1 MNQPAYSRALSLW
14 CSATAAVAVGLAV
27 LLAVRGEH
35 AAIGP
40 LLLLAA
46 LCMFAEHIIV
56 HLPNGSSV
64 SASVMISLAAVFVF
78 REHAPLLGPLLVGMA
93 GGIYWPHL
101 RARDWRRLAFNVG
114 TLGLASLAAAG
125 AFTLVA
131 QSAHS
136 VVVELL
142 GAVAAAVAYWLVN
155 VALLGVTMRLRDGGT
170 LQEQLTDLWGFA
182 DFEIVVF
189 AVLGVFLGRLYEAHG
204 VLIVALFI
212 TPILAARQAFA
223 SYLAVSEQHEAT
235 LAVLVQALE
244 AKDPY
249 TGGHVARVARFAGY
263 IGAELGFSPARLR
276 RLHDAAL
283 MHDIGKLTVS
293 NRLLNKPGRLTP
305 SEYAEVRK
313 HEDISVQLVRRI
325 EVLAPCAAAIHGEM
339 QGVQAPL
346 ESRIIHVADA
356 FDAMTSTRA
365 YRRAMSQE
373 TAIVELHAN
382 SGSQFDSLCVHALV
396 RVLERR
402 GERYGSG
409 VEAEAA
415 VRQFKVRPP
424 IVGVGSAGL
433 GDLAPEPGEG
443 AAGTPRIA

>member
-1 MNQPAYSRALSLW
+1 MGEPAYSRALSVW
-14 CSATAAVAVGLAV
+14 CCTTAAVAGALAV
-27 LLAVRGEH
+27 VLALGGERV
-35 AAIGP
+35 AVAP
-40 LLLLAA
+40 LVLLAA
-46 LCMFAEHIIV
+46 LCVFAEHIIV
-56 HLPNGSSV
+56 RLPNGSAV

-78 REHAPLLGPLLVGMA
+78 RDQGPLLGPLLVGMA
-93 GGIYWPHL
+93 GGIYWLHL
-101 RARDWRRLAFNVG
+101 KTRDWRRLAFNVG
-114 TLGLASLAAAG
+114 ALGLASLAAAG
-125 AFTLVA
+125 AFSLVA
-131 QSAHS
+131 RSAHT
-136 VVVELL
+136 VVLELL
-142 GAVAAAVAYWLVN
+142 GAVAAAVAYWLVD
-155 VALLGVTMRLRDGGT
+155 VSLLGGTMRLRDGGT
-170 LQEQLTDLWGFA
+170 LIGQISDLWGFA

-223 SYLAVSEQHEAT
+223 SYLAVHEQHEAT
-235 LAVLVQALE
+235 LAVLVHALE
-244 AKDPY
+244 TKDPY

-305 SEYAEVRK
+305 SEYAQVRH
-313 HEDISVQLVRRI
+313 HENISVQLVRRI
-325 EVLAPCAAAIHGEM
+325 EVLAPCAAAIDGEM
-339 QGVQAPL
+339 RGIEAPL

-365 YRRAMSQE
+365 YRQAMSQE
-373 TAIVELHAN
+373 TVIEELYAN
-382 SGSQFDSLCVHALV
+382 SGRQFDAVCVHALV
-396 RVLERR
+396 RVLERH

-409 VEAEAA
+409 EEGEAA
-415 VRQFKVRPP
+415 ARQYKVRPP
-424 IVGVGSAGL
+424 IGSVGSAGL
-433 GDLAPEPGEG
+433 GDLAPEPEPR

>member
-1 MNQPAYSRALSLW
+1 MDEPAYSRALGAW
-14 CSATAAVAVGLAV
+14 CSAVATVAVGLAV
-27 LLAVRGEH
+27 VFALDGEH
-35 AAIGP
+35 AAVGP

-46 LCMFAEHIIV
+46 LCVFAEHIIV
-56 HLPNGSSV
+56 RLPNGSSV

-78 REHAPLLGPLLVGMA
+78 RDSAPLLGPLLVGMA

-101 RARDWRRLAFNVG
+101 RTRDWRRMAFNVG
-114 TLGLASLAAAG
+114 ALGLASLAAAG

-136 VVVELL
+136 VLQELL
-142 GAVAAAVAYWLVN
+142 GAVAAAVAYWLVD

-170 LQEQLTDLWGFA
+170 LRGQVVDLWGFA

-223 SYLAVSEQHEAT
+223 SYVAVNEQHEAT

-249 TGGHVARVARFAGY
+249 TGGHVARVARFARY
-263 IGAELGFSPARLR
+263 IGTELGFSPARLR

-305 SEYAEVRK
+305 SEYQQVRK

-325 EVLAPCAAAIHGEM
+325 EVLAPCAAAIDGEM
-339 QGVQAPL
+339 HGVQAPL

-365 YRRAMSQE
+365 YRQAMSQE
-373 TAIVELHAN
+373 TAIQELHAN
-382 SGSQFDSLCVHALV
+382 CGHQFDAACVTALV
-396 RVLERR
+396 RVLDRR
-402 GERYGSG
+402 GERYGAG
-409 VEAEAA
+409 IELEAA
-415 VRQFKVRPP
+415 VRQYKVLPP
-424 IVGVGSAGL
+424 VVGVGSAGL
-433 GDLAPEPGEG
+433 GDLAPEPS
-443 AAGTPRIA
+443 P

>member
-14 CSATAAVAVGLAV
+14 CSATATAAVAFAV
-27 LLAVRGEH
+27 LFALRGER

-78 REHAPLLGPLLVGMA
+78 RDHAPLLGPLLVGMA
-93 GGIYWPHL
+93 GGLYWPHV

-114 TLGLASLAAAG
+114 ALGLASLAAAG

-131 QSAHS
+131 PTARS
-136 VVVELL
+136 VTVELL

-170 LQEQLTDLWGFA
+170 LREQIAGLWGFA

-223 SYLAVSEQHEAT
+223 SYLAVNEQHEAT

-244 AKDPY
+244 TKDPY

-283 MHDIGKLTVS
+283 MHDIGKLTVP
-293 NRLLNKPGRLTP
+293 NRLLNKPGRPTSATTGTGP
-305 SEYAEVRK
+305 SK
-313 HEDISVQLVRRI
+313 
-325 EVLAPCAAAIHGEM
+325 
-339 QGVQAPL
+339 
-346 ESRIIHVADA
+346 
-356 FDAMTSTRA
+356 
-365 YRRAMSQE
+365 
-373 TAIVELHAN
+373 
-382 SGSQFDSLCVHALV
+382 
-396 RVLERR
+396 
-402 GERYGSG
+402 
-409 VEAEAA
+409 
-415 VRQFKVRPP
+415 
-424 IVGVGSAGL
+424 
-433 GDLAPEPGEG
+433 EG
-443 AAGTPRIA
+443 AASASATPKKP